1 MFVKDLQ
8 CVYKGFAKGLKRFL
22 KGPQIPQKH
31 FFIRH
36 VFLWRVTY
44 MYVQFG
50 FVVNLLLVRGIEI
63 VESGVKKKL
72 TSITH
77 IFSLCAVYPLFH
89 TL

>member
-1 MFVKDLQ
+1 
-8 CVYKGFAKGLKRFL
+8 
-22 KGPQIPQKH
+22 
-31 FFIRH
+31 
-36 VFLWRVTY
+36 

-77 IFSLCAVYPLFH
+77 FFFVRSPSFVPNSLNAWKRILI
-89 TL
+89 